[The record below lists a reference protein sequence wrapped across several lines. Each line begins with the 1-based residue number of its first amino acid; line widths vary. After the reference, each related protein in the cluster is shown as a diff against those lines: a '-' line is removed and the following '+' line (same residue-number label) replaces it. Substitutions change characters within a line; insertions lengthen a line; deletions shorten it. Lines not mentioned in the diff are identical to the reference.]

1 MGTAGRVARRKLPL
15 CPLLLAVM
23 LSSLWLQRPASAEVS
38 EVTGSAYGFSAS
50 LSLFDSPPV
59 EREPV
64 PLVTLPPEGSPE
76 PITATDPEGELA
88 QYGPAVIVE
97 ATAITVSTEGTTG
110 GNGAVTSSATVE
122 FDDDREEQLDP
133 FNADGLFATCTASE
147 GGSTGSVTLEAAT
160 LVTSTDPDTG
170 EPVETIDLPTN
181 PAPNTTFGG
190 TIDYVGDTFRIV
202 LNEQITEGD
211 TLTVNAVHYYLGQN
225 QEGESVDGEARGEAV
240 FGQTVCG
247 VSASEPSGAA
257 TANPS
262 SPAEGTTVAVGE
274 AAPGSGEATSTTLP
288 EDRLAIA
295 EEIDADDGR
304 REQMIGALVG
314 GGLLVILILRMRRP
328 TGQHRR

>member
-1 MGTAGRVARRKLPL
+1 MSTAGRAARRKLPFR
-15 CPLLLAVM
+15 LLFLAVM
-23 LSSLWLQRPASAEVS
+23 LSSLWLQPPASAEVS

-110 GNGAVTSSATVE
+110 PNGSVTSSATVE

-133 FNADGLFATCTASE
+133 FNADGLLATCTASE
-147 GGSTGSVTLEAAT
+147 GLSTGSVTLDAAT

-181 PAPNTTFGG
+181 PEPNTTFGG

-202 LNEQITEGD
+202 LNEQITEGG

-247 VSASEPSGAA
+247 VSASGLSSVAPAPA
-257 TANPS
+257 
-262 SPAEGTTVAVGE
+262 SPAEGATVEVGE

-304 REQMIGALVG
+304 RERMIGALVG
-314 GGLLVILILRMRRP
+314 GGLLAALILRMRRP
-328 TGQHRR
+328 TGKHRR